1 VPAELLAAGDH
12 NGSTFFQHRK
22 FFDVV
27 RAHRAGVAAPPVEV
41 TLDDGLK
48 AVLIGLAAER
58 SAATGEA
65 IDLTAGPYRL

>member
-1 VPAELLAAGDH
+1 
-12 NGSTFFQHRK
+12 
-22 FFDVV
+22 V
-27 RAHRAGVAAPPVEV
+27 RAHRAGLATPPVEV

-58 SAATGEA
+58 SAQTGEA